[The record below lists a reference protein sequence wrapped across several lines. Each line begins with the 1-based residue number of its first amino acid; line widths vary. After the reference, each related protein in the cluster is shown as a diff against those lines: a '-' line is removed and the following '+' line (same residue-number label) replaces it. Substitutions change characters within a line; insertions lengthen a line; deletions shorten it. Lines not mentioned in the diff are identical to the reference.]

1 MRINLPL
8 IQLSHIYIDGLTKL
22 VLTVSGYYYQSAA
35 AAAAEALLMVVIGL
49 TRPIH

>member
-35 AAAAEALLMVVIGL
+35 AAEALLMVVIGL
-49 TRPIH
+49 TIPIH

>member
-35 AAAAEALLMVVIGL
+35 AAEALLMVVIGL

>member
-35 AAAAEALLMVVIGL
+35 AEALLMVVIGL